1 MSPGTRAFRRS
12 ALATTVAAA
21 MSLLAGPGALRAANG
36 LQNPDFDN
44 GISGWGASD
53 GALAWNGGLDVNACG
68 GSGVA
73 VGSNPVL
80 VAGKWTVTAKSSGS
94 CVPVTP
100 GSQVWLRARLLFA
113 NTVASTDV
121 GLFAYT
127 DGSCSAGEVELPIAG
142 YGPLPLIWLDFQLGI
157 TLDLATQSV
166 RFLLRTADPA
176 VSSYSWSLDRVY
188 LGSVDPI
195 FLDDF
200 DAAATCRWSS
210 AVP

>member
-1 MSPGTRAFRRS
+1 MSSTLRPFRRF
-12 ALATTVAAA
+12 AFAVTAAA
-21 MSLLAGPGALRAANG
+21 VTCLLAGPAALRAANG
-36 LQNPDFDN
+36 LQNADFDS

-53 GALAWNGGLDVNACG
+53 GTLAWNGGLDVNACA

-80 VAGKWTVTAKSSGS
+80 VAGKWTVTAKSTGS

-113 NTVASTDV
+113 NTVAGTDV

-142 YGPLPLIWLDFQLGI
+142 YGPLPLVWLDFQLGI

-188 LGSVDPI
+188 VGTVDPI

-200 DAAATCRWSS
+200 GAAATCRWSA